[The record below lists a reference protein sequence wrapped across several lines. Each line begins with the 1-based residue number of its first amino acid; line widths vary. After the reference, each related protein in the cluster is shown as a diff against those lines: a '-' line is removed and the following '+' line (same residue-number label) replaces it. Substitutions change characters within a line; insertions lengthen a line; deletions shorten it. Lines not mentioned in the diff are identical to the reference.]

1 MRDITLI
8 GNLTRDFELKVLQND
23 STVANSAVAV
33 NARSKDPKTGEWK
46 DGDAHYFN
54 ISVWGEVQAENVIE
68 SLSKGDRVFV
78 FGQVNMKEVEQDDGS
93 KRVYTE
99 VRVQHIGPELRW
111 ATCSIQRNGKGGNTK
126 KYSTPE
132 EVF

>member
-1 MRDITLI
+1 M
-8 GNLTRDFELKVLQND
+8 
-23 STVANSAVAV
+23 
-33 NARSKDPKTGEWK
+33 
-46 DGDAHYFN
+46 
-54 ISVWGEVQAENVIE
+54 IE

-78 FGQVNMKEVEQDDGS
+78 FGQVNMKEVEQENDS
-93 KRVYTE
+93 KRLYSE

-111 ATCSIQRNGKGGNTK
+111 ATCSIQRNSKGDSTK